1 MVTNPRTRSLCRWP
15 SAIGLAA
22 LLALAGCRS
31 NNSDSSTRSGDPL
44 VSGPTRIPPQ
54 NVPMPDR
61 GIGSNG
67 KSDPLLGSPTSKP
80 AGSSGVGYK
89 DDPSRFKDTYIPSPS
104 STTAALAAKSR
115 DSDELKIDGNEN
127 KVPLQQAGAVAPLKP
142 GEQNP
147 ALDPLYREL
156 ERAGC
161 KREEWSL
168 RQENGGYVFR
178 AAVAVSG
185 GNGTKVQYTE
195 VGQTPEE
202 AVKKVL
208 DQVNAE
214 RK

>member
-1 MVTNPRTRSLCRWP
+1 MVTNPRTRSSYHWP
-15 SAIGLAA
+15 YAIGLAA
-22 LLALAGCRS
+22 LLALTGCKS
-31 NNSDSSTRSGDPL
+31 NNSDNNTRTGDPL
-44 VSGPTRIPPQ
+44 VIGPTRIPPQ

-61 GIGSNG
+61 GIGANG
-67 KSDPLLGSPTSKP
+67 KSDPLLGKPTSKP
-80 AGSSGVGYK
+80 QDPSGVGYT
-89 DDPSRFKDTYIPSPS
+89 DDPSRFKDTFIPSPN

-115 DSDELKIDGNEN
+115 DSEELKIDGNEN
-127 KVPLQQAGAVAPLKP
+127 KVPFQQASAVMPMKP

-156 ERAGC
+156 EKAGC

-178 AAVAVSG
+178 AAMPISG
-185 GNGTKVQYTE
+185 GNGAKVQFTE
-195 VGQTPEE
+195 VGRTADE

-214 RK
+214 KK